1 KEPPVVEPVEV
12 KDHVTP
18 EFDKSPVTIGVSESF
33 CVTVSPPRKGVKVTT
48 TLLVVVVEELLQPAR
63 VTIPTKIKT
72 KETTDW
78 AREQKGQDGF
88 SGKAPFSQ
96 FRIGTLTSQTA
107 WR

>member
-1 KEPPVVEPVEV
+1 MVTMPGLEGAVKVTGAPDKELEDEKEPPVVEPVEV

-78 AREQKGQDGF
+78 AR
-88 SGKAPFSQ
+88 
-96 FRIGTLTSQTA
+96 
-107 WR
+107 